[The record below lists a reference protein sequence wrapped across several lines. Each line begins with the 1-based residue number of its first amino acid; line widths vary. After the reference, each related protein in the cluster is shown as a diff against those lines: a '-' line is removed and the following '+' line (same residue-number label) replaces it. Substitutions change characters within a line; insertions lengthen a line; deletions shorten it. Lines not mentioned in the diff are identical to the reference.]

1 MTSKSQPSIR
11 LSRSF
16 AGHIHAFRYGALAGA
31 LLLASAAANLR
42 SATAGEYLLG
52 PQDKLRLKIYEWRA
66 SRDVIFEWTALND
79 QFVVGANG
87 SLFLPFI
94 GEVRA
99 EGVAPGDLARQI
111 GERLMRHMGLGRQ
124 PDVAVE
130 VVQFRPFY
138 IVGHVTQS
146 GEFPYRPG
154 MTVLQAVGIAGGL
167 RTREENI
174 ARLEREVIAGR
185 GEVSLLALTN
195 ISLRVR
201 KARLE
206 AEAKGEDSI
215 TFAPALSDR
224 SADGTV
230 KLMMEQEQAIF
241 KARRQGRDTQLRS
254 LAQLRDFLEKEI
266 VTLQAQLTF
275 SDKQI
280 ELVQKELRGV
290 STLVKEGLAAAP
302 REMLLERTLAQIQS
316 ERLSTETSLLRARQE
331 ISRTEISA
339 LELRNHYDN
348 EVAQALRETQGLLN
362 EIARKGDTAVQ
373 LLHESEISA
382 PRLLA
387 SRAAAARAEPTYTII
402 RSSEGGETRQIAA
415 TETTEVEP
423 GDTIKVE
430 MPLPMSL
437 EDADISRNGWSALTS
452 SDENLPREQ
461 SGTN

>member
-1 MTSKSQPSIR
+1 MTSKPQPSIR

-16 AGHIHAFRYGALAGA
+16 TGHVHAFRYALAAA
-31 LLLASAAANLR
+31 LLLASAAADLR

-99 EGVAPGDLARQI
+99 EGVAPGDLAREI

-167 RTREENI
+167 RTREESI

-185 GEVSLLALTN
+185 GEVSVLALTN
-195 ISLRVR
+195 ISLQVR

-215 TFAPALSDR
+215 TFPPALSGR

-230 KLMMEQEQAIF
+230 KLMMEQEQAVF

-266 VTLQAQLTF
+266 VTLQAQLAF

-339 LELRNHYDN
+339 LELRNHYDY
-348 EVAQALRETQGLLN
+348 EVAEALRETQGLLN
-362 EIARKGDTAVQ
+362 EVASKGDTAVQ

-387 SRAAAARAEPTYTII
+387 SRAAAARAQPTYTII
-402 RSSEGGETRQIAA
+402 RRSEGGETRQIAA

-430 MPLPMSL
+430 MPLPPSL
-437 EDADISRNGWSALTS
+437 EDTDISRNGWSALTS
-452 SDENLPREQ
+452 SEENLPKEQ

>member
-16 AGHIHAFRYGALAGA
+16 AGLTHAFRYGALAGA
-31 LLLASAAANLR
+31 LLLASAAADLR
-42 SATAGEYLLG
+42 SATAAEYLLG

-94 GEVRA
+94 GEVQA
-99 EGVAPGDLARQI
+99 GGVAPGDLARQI

-185 GEVSLLALTN
+185 GEVSVLALTN
-195 ISLRVR
+195 ISLQVR

-215 TFAPALSDR
+215 TFPPALSGR

-254 LAQLRDFLEKEI
+254 LEQLRDFLEKEI
-266 VTLQAQLTF
+266 VTLQAQLAF

-290 STLVKEGLAAAP
+290 SSLVKEGLAAAP

-348 EVAQALRETQGLLN
+348 EVAAALRETQGQLN
-362 EIARKGDTAVQ
+362 EIASKGDTAVQ

-402 RSSEGGETRQIAA
+402 RRSEGGETRQIAA

-437 EDADISRNGWSALTS
+437 EDVDISRSGWSALTS
-452 SDENLPREQ
+452 SEERLPREPP
-461 SGTN
+461 GTN

>member
-11 LSRSF
+11 FSRSF
-16 AGHIHAFRYGALAGA
+16 TGHFHAFRYALAGA
-31 LLLASAAANLR
+31 LLLASAAADLR
-42 SATAGEYLLG
+42 SATAAEYLLG

-99 EGVAPGDLARQI
+99 EGVAPGDLAREI

-167 RTREENI
+167 RTREESI

-185 GEVSLLALTN
+185 GEVSVLALTN
-195 ISLRVR
+195 ISLQVR

-215 TFAPALSDR
+215 TFPPALSGR

-230 KLMMEQEQAIF
+230 KLMMEQEQAVF

-266 VTLQAQLTF
+266 VTLQAQLAF

-348 EVAQALRETQGLLN
+348 EVAEALRETQGLLN
-362 EIARKGDTAVQ
+362 EIASKGDTAVQ

-387 SRAAAARAEPTYTII
+387 SRAAAARAQPTYSII
-402 RSSEGGETRQIAA
+402 RRSEGGETRQIAA

-430 MPLPMSL
+430 MPLPTSL
-437 EDADISRNGWSALTS
+437 EDTDISRSGWSALTS
-452 SDENLPREQ
+452 SEENLPKEQ